1 MSADTLLKHSHRYE
15 AAARLG
21 DAAGVRRAVDGA
33 LGSGAAVREVHAFV
47 IAPAMVEIGALWERG
62 SLGVADEHLATA
74 ITVKEIERLY
84 RDDPAVELFREDVV
98 LACVEGEQH
107 VLGLRMSADLL
118 EVAGFRTHF
127 LGGDV
132 PRESLLEFVQ
142 ARSPAVVV
150 LSVKRAELGDALL
163 AELESLREG
172 GGAPTRIVVAGDGV
186 PEALRGG
193 ADPLYVAGVDQIVA
207 AVESLV

>member
-1 MSADTLLKHSHRYE
+1 MSDELLKHSHRYE

-21 DAAGVRRAVDGA
+21 DVAGVRRTVDAA
-33 LGSGAAVREVHAFV
+33 LGTGAAVRDVHAFV

-84 RDDPAVELFREDVV
+84 RLHPDGELFREDVV
-98 LACVEGEQH
+98 LAAVEGEQH

-118 EVAGFRTHF
+118 EVAGFRTRY
-127 LGGDV
+127 LGGDLPV
-132 PRESLLEFVQ
+132 ASLLEFIEKQ
-142 ARSPAVVV
+142 SPAVVV
-150 LSVKRAELGDALL
+150 LSVKQPELGEALRS
-163 AELESLREG
+163 ELESLRHSSS
-172 GGAPTRIVVAGDGV
+172 APPRIVVAGDGV
-186 PEALRGG
+186 PEALRDGE
-193 ADPLYVAGVDQIVA
+193 DPLYVAGVDQIVA